1 MTLLLNP
8 PAPKAGWRPFAVEG
22 DRWPGRVLTGAGL
35 ALLPWTVCLAATLPP
50 GQAVAWVTLDLL
62 EAAALLGAGRRLR
75 RGAPGHR
82 RPAAAAALLLLVDAV
97 ADVTTAAPGAEL
109 ATAVAMALATELPL
123 AAVCGA
129 LALRPERPAAR

>member
-8 PAPKAGWRPFAVEG
+8 PSVKAGWRPLAAEG
-22 DRWPGRVLTGAGL
+22 RRWPGRVLTGAGL

-50 GQAVAWVTLDLL
+50 GQAAAWVTLDLL
-62 EAAALLGAGRRLR
+62 EAAALLNAGRRLL

-82 RPAAAAALLLLVDAV
+82 RPAAGAALLLLADA
-97 ADVTTAAPGAEL
+97 ALDLATAAPGAEL
-109 ATAVAMALATELPL
+109 ATAVAMALAAELPL

-129 LALRPERPAAR
+129 LALRPDRPAAR